1 MRNHSRCRPT
11 GTFRKQEKR
20 LYAFRFFHGILNGL
34 ANVHATIHRAQ
45 YCWVQRT
52 SRRAWADQLGEAD
65 QIHQCMFGRAGN
77 IGLSQCR
84 QGEITLN
91 IAERRRDASF
101 GRQLH
106 PSGDP
111 VYAILP
117 LDDAAVAP
125 RDGRNRSALV
135 AARFRGAA
143 DPRCSR
149 PTGSGGL
156 GVAYGAIAL
165 GYRPIARCVKR
176 REEPNGRSPEP

>member
-1 MRNHSRCRPT
+1 
-11 GTFRKQEKR
+11 
-20 LYAFRFFHGILNGL
+20 
-34 ANVHATIHRAQ
+34 
-45 YCWVQRT
+45 
-52 SRRAWADQLGEAD
+52 
-65 QIHQCMFGRAGN
+65 MFGRAGK

-91 IAERRRDASF
+91 IAEHRRDASF

-106 PSGDP
+106 PSVDP
-111 VYAILP
+111 VHALLP

-165 GYRPIARCVKR
+165 G
-176 REEPNGRSPEP
+176 